1 MTQDPYQVV
10 PEQLD
15 PAQERQW
22 GMIAHLAP
30 LVAMVFSAGTLGF
43 VGSIVIYIMYKDKG
57 PFVRAHAANSVN
69 VQIMTAIVLLLSLPL
84 MLLLIGFITFPL
96 AILVA
101 FVFHII
107 GAMKANGG
115 QWWQPPLTPRF
126 VK

>member
-107 GAMKANGG
+107 GAMKANSG

>member
-1 MTQDPYQVV
+1 MTQDPYQVA

-22 GMIAHLAP
+22 GMIAHIAP

-43 VGSIVIYIMYKDKG
+43 VGSVVIYIMYKDKV

-69 VQIMTAIVLLLSLPL
+69 VQIMTGIVLLVSLPL
-84 MLLLIGFITFPL
+84 MLLLVGFITFPL

-101 FVFHII
+101 FVLHII
-107 GAMKANGG
+107 GASKANSG

>member
-1 MTQDPYQVV
+1 MTQDPYQVT

-69 VQIMTAIVLLLSLPL
+69 VQIMTGIVLLVSLPL
-84 MLLLIGFITFPL
+84 MLVLIGFITFPL

-101 FVFHII
+101 FVLHII
-107 GAMKANGG
+107 GAAKANGG

>member
-1 MTQDPYQVV
+1 MTQDPYQVA

-43 VGSIVIYIMYKDKG
+43 VGSLVIYIMYKDKG

-101 FVFHII
+101 FVLHII
-107 GAMKANGG
+107 GASKANGG

-126 VK
+126 VS

>member
-10 PEQLD
+10 PEQLN
-15 PAQERQW
+15 PQQERQW

-30 LVAMVFSAGTLGF
+30 LVAMVLSAGTLGF

-69 VQIMTAIVLLLSLPL
+69 IQIVTGIVLLISFPL
-84 MLLLIGFITFPL
+84 MLLLIGFATFPL

-101 FVFHII
+101 FVLHII
-107 GAMKANGG
+107 GAAKANSG

-126 VK
+126 LK